1 MPTIQIQKGSN
12 LNKIASQYGTDVN
25 TLLKLNPGI
34 QDPNMI
40 QAGGNLNIPDSPVAP
55 TINQQAGAGNT
66 GITAPERTLDGAG
79 SSMTEKTL
87 PNVSSQSPLLR
98 FSSVLNEA
106 VSLAKQKRAKLSEE
120 TYRGVVPMGAL
131 PASSFA
137 GFMQNDRQNSE
148 AFTKPLV
155 EAGISA
161 FKTDEQT
168 IKKNKETIQNIAENV
183 AKSTGNR
190 EAVTKILAMNDVEEA
205 LTYATPLIK
214 TKQSDGGG
222 EGQKYGPEDLRQLRQ
237 AGLASNTDPAVKD
250 FFLNADP
257 QFRYEFIRNY
267 ARGVNKN
274 VNIENIGYSY
284 DDWEKQQKAKKS
296 GDMNSQ
302 IDNLFS
308 N

>member
-12 LNKIASQYGTDVN
+12 LNKIASQYGTDVS

-55 TINQQAGAGNT
+55 TINQQAGAGST

-79 SSMTEKTL
+79 GAVAEKTL
-87 PNVSSQSPLLR
+87 PDTSTESPLLR
-98 FSSVLNEA
+98 FSSVLNDA
-106 VSLAKQKRAKLSEE
+106 VSLAKQKRAKLSED

-137 GFMQNDRQNSE
+137 SFMQNDRQNSE

-155 EAGISA
+155 EAGLSA
-161 FKTDEQT
+161 FKADEQT

-183 AKSTGNR
+183 AKQTGNR
-190 EAVTKILAMNDVEEA
+190 DAVSKILAMNDVEEA
-205 LTYATPLIK
+205 LMYATPLIK
-214 TKQSDGGG
+214 TKSGDGTG
-222 EGQKYGPEDLRQLRQ
+222 EGNKYGPEDLRQLRQ
-237 AGLASNTDPAVKD
+237 AGLASNADPAVKD

-267 ARGVNKN
+267 ARGVNQN
-274 VNIENIGYSY
+274 VNIENIGYSF
-284 DDWEKQQKAKKS
+284 DDWERQQQAKKS
-296 GDMNSQ
+296 GDINSQ
-302 IDNLFS
+302 IDKLF
-308 N
+308 